1 MKKIFLSLLFL
12 VSLNTGASE
21 GENTAAGK
29 AEESSEIAT
38 SAVNLQSD
46 AYRLTETLPRSD
58 YKRGFLEEN
67 EISIGTILAS
77 HHFNKYDYHDYNETH
92 NGLYINVNRWST
104 GTYTNSADEQSVFVT
119 YNPNIYRG
127 NSIKVNLVAG
137 ISNGYEGWEY
147 AQGDYLAILGFSAQW
162 MYLKTVLSYDAVAF
176 GLELPL
182 N

>member
-21 GENTAAGK
+21 EGNTA
-29 AEESSEIAT
+29 SSEGEKNSDITA

-46 AYRLTETLPRSD
+46 AYHLAQTLPKPN

-104 GTYTNSADEQSVFVT
+104 GTYINSADEQSVFIT
-119 YNPNIYRG
+119 YNPNVYRN

-137 ISNGYEGWEY
+137 ISNGYEGWEH

-162 MYLKTVLSYDAVAF
+162 TYLKTVLSYDAVAF
-176 GLELPL
+176 GLEIPL